1 MFLIF
6 GIGNYKSQNLKN
18 EQVKIVDD
26 VVVLPGKSV
35 CFQDF
40 CIMVGFFSQMRVP
53 RRWMYGLQSTPFHG
67 AEEHAD
73 NRCKKNLL
81 IMRAS
86 RIVLW
91 KLMMYV

>member
-1 MFLIF
+1 M
-6 GIGNYKSQNLKN
+6 
-18 EQVKIVDD
+18 
-26 VVVLPGKSV
+26 
-35 CFQDF
+35 
-40 CIMVGFFSQMRVP
+40 
-53 RRWMYGLQSTPFHG
+53 QSTPFHG

-91 KLMMYV
+91 KLMTCIKSPIFLTEFNRREGNALLLKKQTMAHFHQ